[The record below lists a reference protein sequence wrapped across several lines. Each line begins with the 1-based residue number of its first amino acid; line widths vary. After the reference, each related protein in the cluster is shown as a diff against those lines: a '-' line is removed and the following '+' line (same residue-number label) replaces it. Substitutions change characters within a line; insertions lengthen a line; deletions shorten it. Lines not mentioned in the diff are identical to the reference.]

1 MEEIMSMENKKKGF
15 NWLAF
20 IFSYAYYA
28 GYGRIPKALA
38 LAVAA
43 CIPVVFIGVPL
54 YAGFKANAD
63 LPIGEQ
69 AFSWPKAILFAVIGA
84 SLFSGAMS
92 LIQFMKG

>member
-1 MEEIMSMENKKKGF
+1 MDSKNKKKGF

-43 CIPVVFIGVPL
+43 CIPIVFIGVPF
-54 YAGFKANAD
+54 YAGFKANTD
-63 LPIGEQ
+63 LPVGEQ
-69 AFSWPKAILFAVIGA
+69 PFSWPKAILLAFIGA

-92 LIQFMKG
+92 LFQFLKG